1 MKHILIGFLLFP
13 FFSSAQGPGRA
24 IDVQRYVFSIELT
37 DASDIIKGTARIQYK
52 VLQQLDSIGIDLVSM
67 GKDGKGM
74 QVLSVKID
82 NKTVGYKHLSNTL
95 SIQNPAKSSA
105 QGTLEINY
113 QGIPADGL
121 IIARNKYKRRTFF
134 SDHWPN
140 RARNWLPGIDHPSDK
155 SAIEFL
161 IIAPVH
167 YQVISNGVQIEET
180 NLDGSRKLTHYRE
193 DVPIPMKIAVI
204 GVADFAV
211 SLAGVVDNVPVYSW
225 VYPEDKIKGFY
236 DYGLAVDILPFFT
249 KRIGPF
255 PYKKLAN
262 VQSKTIFG
270 GLENAGAIF
279 YNEASVK
286 GDRSMEATIAHEIA
300 HQWFGDMATE
310 SDWPHLWLSEGF
322 ATYMTILYMEN
333 KYGQDTALKMRL
345 EDRKQVIAFAKQRAV
360 PVIDTTVKDYME
372 LLNANSYQKGGWIL
386 HMLRRSVGDSIF
398 WKGIRTYYD
407 QYAGKN
413 ASSDDFRKV
422 IEQVSGKDLKKF
434 FNQWLYLPGYPQ
446 LNITWQYDSQKKTVN
461 VVINQD
467 TDFTF
472 PVEIG
477 LMSNGQMKVT
487 TVEVHGRQTTVNI
500 LSHAKPDSIIA
511 DPGVH
516 LLHDAKISER
526 R

>member
-1 MKHILIGFLLFP
+1 MKHILIGFLLLP
-13 FFSSAQGPGRA
+13 FFSSAQAPGRT
-24 IDVQRYVFSIELT
+24 IDVQRYIFSIELT
-37 DASDIIKGTARIQYK
+37 DANDIIKGTARIQYK
-52 VLQQLDSIGIDLVSM
+52 VLQQSDSIGIDLVSM

-74 QVLSVKID
+74 QVLSAKID
-82 NKTVGYKHLSNTL
+82 NKTVGYKQFSNTL

-121 IIARNKYKRRTFF
+121 IIAKNKYKRRTFF

-140 RARNWLPGIDHPSDK
+140 RARNWLPCIDHPSDK

-161 IIAPVH
+161 IVAPVH

-236 DYGLAVDILPFFT
+236 DYGLAVDILPYFI

-345 EDRKQVIAFAKQRAV
+345 EDRRQVIAFAKQKAV

-422 IEQVSGKDLKKF
+422 MEEVSKKELKTF
-434 FNQWLYLPGYPQ
+434 FNQWLYRPQHPQ
-446 LNITWQYDSQKKTVN
+446 LTITWQYHPDRKKVWFN
-461 VVINQD
+461 IQQSSP
-467 TDFTF
+467 FEF
-472 PVEIG
+472 PLEVAIVE
-477 LMSNGQMKVT
+477 NGKSKIIVMQVSST
-487 TVEVHGRQTTVNI
+487 STIVETGANSRPQ
-500 LSHAKPDSIIA
+500 III
-511 DPGVH
+511 DPEIH
-516 LLHDAKISER
+516 LLHEAHLVEKK
-526 R
+526 